1 MLKTNFLSKNQS
13 VCLEYIIIIIK
24 KEIEKDLKKFISGLI
39 TIGTVK
45 IYEHKRKQN
54 LSSSMPEQGKAKSGR
69 DSFRETTF
77 YPRSVNW
84 EITHRCNLKCI
95 HCLIPLKERGV
106 KKDVELT
113 AEQIKEI
120 LYELQNL
127 GTYEILFTGGEPF
140 IRRDFTEIVAF
151 ASSMGFRL
159 SINTNA
165 TLITDEIINVLKELN
180 IYHLTVS
187 VYGDEETHDKITGV
201 KGSYKLMDEN
211 VRKMADCGM
220 NLQLHFIVMK
230 ANYKT
235 LNKVIASYSK
245 ILNYPNVEI
254 IVGGDMVP
262 RRDGDTF
269 PLSLQ
274 VDDTIFLKCKEL
286 VHSLSTK
293 ATNSSEHNNRVHVCS
308 AGRTQI
314 FISPAGKVYPCMIIN
329 KKFLC
334 GDLAK
339 EKLSYIWKTSEVL
352 KKFRKIKPSDF
363 KECKD
368 CKYKDICPFPCYLW
382 NYLENGDIFK
392 CAKRYKRIQKRRM
405 AEGVE
410 ENKKGGNYGR

>member
-1 MLKTNFLSKNQS
+1 MNKLKLETYKKDIYIRPQKGIKWFRNGEDIVILHSGKMIKLNSTASKIWRLCVEDKFS
-13 VCLEYIIIIIK
+13 LEESIRLFRVYYNHNK

-220 NLQLHFIVMK
+220 NVQLHFI
-230 ANYKT
+230 
-235 LNKVIASYSK
+235 
-245 ILNYPNVEI
+245 P
-254 IVGGDMVP
+254 
-262 RRDGDTF
+262 
-269 PLSLQ
+269 
-274 VDDTIFLKCKEL
+274 
-286 VHSLSTK
+286 
-293 ATNSSEHNNRVHVCS
+293 
-308 AGRTQI
+308 
-314 FISPAGKVYPCMIIN
+314 
-329 KKFLC
+329 
-334 GDLAK
+334 
-339 EKLSYIWKTSEVL
+339 
-352 KKFRKIKPSDF
+352 
-363 KECKD
+363 
-368 CKYKDICPFPCYLW
+368 
-382 NYLENGDIFK
+382 
-392 CAKRYKRIQKRRM
+392 
-405 AEGVE
+405 
-410 ENKKGGNYGR
+410 